1 MASPVSEVLHL
12 LPEARTGATEA
23 LGEILEACRKYLLLV
38 AERELAPE
46 LRGKGGASDL
56 VQEVMIDALRDFTH
70 FRGDSEEELLA
81 WLRRLLLNNLADF
94 ARLYRETGKRQLA
107 REVSLT
113 GDSSASGGGP
123 DPADTDPSPSGLA
136 VGHEEAEVV
145 HAALATL
152 PEDYRQVLLLRYQE
166 ELSFEEIGRQLN
178 LTANAA
184 RKLWAR
190 AAKRLQQ
197 KLEPPP

>member
-1 MASPVSEVLHL
+1 MASPVSEVLHR
-12 LPEARTGATEA
+12 LPDARTGSTEA

-56 VQEVMIDALRDFTH
+56 VQEVMIDALRDFGH

-94 ARLYRETGKRQLA
+94 ARLYRETSKRQLA

-113 GDSSASGGGP
+113 GDSSAGGGP

-136 VGHEEAEVV
+136 AGHEEAEVV
-145 HAALATL
+145 RAALATL

-166 ELSFEEIGRQLN
+166 ELSFEEIGRLLN